1 MFFIQKKMNR
11 AYCVSQITYWAL
23 KMVPKQ
29 NSIQIDLI
37 DANQV
42 RDMTVL
48 QGNRL
53 KLLKA

>member
-1 MFFIQKKMNR
+1 MNR
-11 AYCVSQITYWAL
+11 TYCVSQITYWAL
-23 KMVPKQ
+23 KTVPKQ

-48 QGNRL
+48 QGNR
-53 KLLKA
+53 